1 MATKARRGGS
11 LATILNANT
20 SAASNTVVIDSGGDI
35 SLSGSLTV
43 TSGVIGYATNTTLQA
58 TFAQNTAI
66 VNVANDR
73 LQVANAAAAYVTKS
87 TALTSNNALV
97 NLINDRYQVA
107 NADVK
112 FVTKSVQ
119 LTSNNSLVNL
129 INDRIQAA
137 NVSTT
142 LGTYWPSANVIAYTN
157 ASVAADT
164 KYVNTSIFIATGG
177 ENRVAIPYTN
187 TNYMLVYLNG
197 VLLTEDTDYVA
208 ANNVHIGGIDP
219 VLAAGDVLLV
229 EEYKNHNANTQN
241 RTPSGGSSFS
251 YQGSSFGYNAG
262 GSNPPATMI
271 NVIEKYPFTSDS
283 NSSDVG
289 DLTQAA
295 FSSIGMSS
303 ATNGHALG
311 GVSPPYASVTDRF
324 DKWPFASDTNATD
337 VGDMVPVLGSIGS
350 TGQKNS
356 ASSADNG
363 YIGGGLRCRIPSGPY
378 VSNIYKYAYSTD
390 TLSDSGAD
398 MGLSRPSGTS
408 AAHASTTEGFISG
421 GFSTPPAAW
430 CTRIDKFPFS
440 SDTNS
445 TDAGDLYA
453 FKTNHTGHSSDT
465 HGYAAGGNGGPQTP
479 YVPYA
484 RNTIQKFSFT
494 SGSTGTD
501 VADLG
506 THPYDAMGT
515 SSTSYGYVQG
525 GRQDPASTPNLKPG
539 SSKLQ
544 LIQKFPFSSDTNS
557 SCVGDLAQIVVSGT
571 SQQV

>member
-87 TALTSNNALV
+87 TALTSNNALI

-129 INDRIQAA
+129 INDRIQVA

-142 LGTYWPSANVIAYTN
+142 LGTYWPSANVITYTN
-157 ASVAADT
+157 ATVAADT

-187 TNYMLVYLNG
+187 TNYILVYLNG

-208 ANNVHIGGIDP
+208 ANNAHIGNIDP

-241 RTPSGGSSFS
+241 RTPGGGSSFS

-262 GSNPPATMI
+262 GFTGPVES
-271 NVIEKYPFTSDS
+271 NVIDKYPFTSDS
-283 NSSDVG
+283 NASDVG
-289 DLTQAA
+289 DLTQVAYR
-295 FSSIGMSS
+295 SIGMSS
-303 ATNGHALG
+303 ATDGHSLG
-311 GVSPPYASVTDRF
+311 GVSSPYASVTDRF

-337 VGDMVPVLGSIGS
+337 VGDMVPVLGAIGS

-363 YIGGGLRCRIPSGPY
+363 YIGGGLRCHVPNAPY

-398 MGLSRPSGTS
+398 MSVSRPSGQA

-421 GFSTPPAAW
+421 GFTGAPNYW

-453 FKTNHTGHSSDT
+453 FKDKHAGHSSDT
-465 HGYAAGGNGGPQTP
+465 HGYATGGNGGPQTP

-484 RNTIQKFSFT
+484 KNIIQKFSFT
-494 SGSTGTD
+494 SGATGTD
-501 VADLG
+501 IGDLG
-506 THPYDAMGT
+506 THPYDGQGT
-515 SSTSYGYVQG
+515 SSTSYGYTQG
-525 GRQDPASTPNLKPG
+525 GREDPAATPNLKPG
-539 SSKLQ
+539 AANLQ

-557 SCVGDLAQIVVSGT
+557 SCVGDLTVLSRLAS